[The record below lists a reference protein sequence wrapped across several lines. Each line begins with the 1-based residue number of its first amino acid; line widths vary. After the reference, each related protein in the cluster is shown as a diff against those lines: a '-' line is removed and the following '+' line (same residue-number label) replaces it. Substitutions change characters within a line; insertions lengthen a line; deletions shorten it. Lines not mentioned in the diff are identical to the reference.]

1 MEVSGR
7 IIAILPEATG
17 QGKNGTWRS
26 RDAVLETDG
35 QYPKKV
41 VFNLFGDFIDK
52 FPFNMSDL
60 VTVYFDIDSREH
72 NGRWYPSIKAWKV
85 IVGSSAPVAVAQS
98 LPNDSVVTEAVG
110 GVPSAG
116 GDDLPFN

>member
-1 MEVSGR
+1 MEVQGR
-7 IIAILPEATG
+7 IIAILPEVTG

-41 VFNLFGDFIDK
+41 CFNLFGDFIDK

-60 VTVYFDIDSREH
+60 VTVNFDIESREY
-72 NGRWYPSIKAWKV
+72 NGRWFTSVKAWKV

-98 LPNDSVVTEAVG
+98 LPNDAAVTEAVG

-116 GDDLPFN
+116 GDDLPF